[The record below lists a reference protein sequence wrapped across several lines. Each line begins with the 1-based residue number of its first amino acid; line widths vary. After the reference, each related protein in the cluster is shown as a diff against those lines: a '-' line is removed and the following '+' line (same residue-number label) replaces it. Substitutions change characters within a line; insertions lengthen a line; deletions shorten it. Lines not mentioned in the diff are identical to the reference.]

1 MRDND
6 FAQFRVDETKVKKTS
21 KIKQPLVTHG
31 NVITFTMHACAKY
44 RGADGGAMAP
54 PDFGRSVNPIS
65 TRGVRLYPPNYHWHP
80 RIFRSSDGPEV
91 MRNLLPG

>member
-65 TRGVRLYPPNYHWHP
+65 TRGVRLYPPQYYQPP
-80 RIFRSSDGPEV
+80 RNFRPCDGPV
-91 MRNLLPG
+91 FKRQ